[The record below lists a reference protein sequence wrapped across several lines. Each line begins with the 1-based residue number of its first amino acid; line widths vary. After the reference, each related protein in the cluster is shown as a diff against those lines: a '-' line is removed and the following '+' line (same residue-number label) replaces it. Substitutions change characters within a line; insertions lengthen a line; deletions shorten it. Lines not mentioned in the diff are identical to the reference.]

1 MKVVAPLSG
10 LTLCLAAS
18 AAMSRAAAV
27 EPSLAGAWVQGMSC
41 DEVFSRSGEGVSF
54 KKPVNVFA
62 SAFIISGSQI
72 RTPQASCRI
81 KAVKRSGERRI
92 LNLACATPVAL
103 DEAPAILALSADGT
117 LHRYL
122 NAADTTGTRYQRC
135 S

>member
-27 EPSLAGAWVQGMSC
+27 EPSLAGAWVRGMSC
-41 DEVFSRSGEGVSF
+41 AEVFSRSGKGASF

-81 KAVKRSGERRI
+81 KSVKRAGERRI
-92 LNLACATPVAL
+92 LNLACATSVAH
-103 DEAPAILALSADGT
+103 DEAPAILALSSDGT
-117 LHRYL
+117 LHRDL
-122 NAADTTGTRYQRC
+122 NDADTTGTRYERC